1 MHELN
6 PEQTPLEAAQNTT
19 PETADV
25 EICAIIAAASEQSDD
40 VTEILATLEKR
51 INVAHYHLLVV
62 ERQIRS
68 HRELKRA
75 GPAEALALDVMRERF
90 AYGTTLMRTADGQL
104 IFYAGTHWTPISDV
118 ALRAILRPL
127 ALKSPDRYGPSAQ
140 SVSAALS
147 MIRDLAPAADEMM
160 RAKPQPV
167 VNVQNAELWIE
178 PGGGLSRR
186 VHRSQDGLQYVLPI
200 AYDPE
205 ATCPQFDKMIHEV
218 FGAAKDPAD
227 MVRHLSELIGY
238 ALQPVRDIPV
248 IAFLWGGGA
257 NGKSTILSILQ
268 AVIGQDQVY
277 AGSLSALTND
287 KFTLPN
293 LLGKLLI
300 VEDDAKDG
308 ERLND
313 GVLKKIAENKLINT
327 RRVRSTHGLTFR
339 SMAMPLIA
347 INGAPMLDDTS
358 HGISRRLQVIPFER
372 RFTKAEINPQLA
384 TQIIETELPGVLN
397 WMLNGL
403 CALRARGAFDPPAE
417 CEVAKA
423 RFLCASNPLHAFIDE
438 RCDLVADGR
447 TSIADVWMGLISW
460 CKAQGQRIPFTRRSL
475 RDRLNALGYVVR
487 KSNVMV
493 VDGLVLRASE

>member
-1 MHELN
+1 MHEFTLG
-6 PEQTPLEAAQNTT
+6 QTPLEAAQNTT

-25 EICAIIAAASEQSDD
+25 EICMTIAAAAEQSDD
-40 VTEILATLEKR
+40 VAEILATLEKR
-51 INVAHYHLLVV
+51 TNVAHDHLQVV

-68 HRELKRA
+68 LRELKRA
-75 GPAEALALDVMRERF
+75 GPAEALALDVMRDTF
-90 AYGTTLMRTADGQL
+90 SHGTTIKRTPDGQL
-104 IFYAGTHWTPISDV
+104 ISFTGTHWAPNSDV

-167 VNVQNAELWIE
+167 VNVQNAALWIE

-186 VHRSQDGLQYVLPI
+186 VHRSHDGLQYVLPV

-218 FGAAKDPAD
+218 FGAAKDPED

-268 AVIGQDQVY
+268 AVIGQGQVY

-287 KFTLPN
+287 KFMLPN

-308 ERLND
+308 ERLNY
-313 GVLKKIAENKLINT
+313 VQLKKIA
-327 RRVRSTHGLTFR
+327 
-339 SMAMPLIA
+339 
-347 INGAPMLDDTS
+347 
-358 HGISRRLQVIPFER
+358 
-372 RFTKAEINPQLA
+372 
-384 TQIIETELPGVLN
+384 
-397 WMLNGL
+397 
-403 CALRARGAFDPPAE
+403 
-417 CEVAKA
+417 
-423 RFLCASNPLHAFIDE
+423 
-438 RCDLVADGR
+438 
-447 TSIADVWMGLISW
+447 
-460 CKAQGQRIPFTRRSL
+460 
-475 RDRLNALGYVVR
+475 
-487 KSNVMV
+487 
-493 VDGLVLRASE
+493 